1 MRVSVKGKR
10 RKPPKYKNTA
20 ETFEFKAAVLT
31 YYDTH
36 TMAAA
41 IGAFGQQHRSRNDS
55 LAASTTTAKLKH
67 YRAAGSAKTLS
78 DDAELDLFEWLVAV
92 RRNRIPVS
100 ATMLQQESLEIAKL
114 YDVPETA
121 FAASSTWMA
130 AYLSRYS
137 LSLSARTRQ
146 GQSAP
151 ADSNEFAQNFAATSL
166 ACVDSDVGEG

>member
-41 IGAFGQQHRSRNDS
+41 IGAFGQHHDS
-55 LAASTTTAKLKH
+55 QAETL
-67 YRAAGSAKTLS
+67 GSAKTLS

-100 ATMLQQESLEIAKL
+100 ATMLQQEALEIAKL

-166 ACVDSDVGEG
+166 ACVDSDVGEVSWDDDVG